1 MFRIAS
7 KEQEKVVSMEQAGP
21 DVVIRLNGVGVLT
34 FQANEGSPTGP
45 ELVLYRTQVEEQGV
59 MVRVVG

>member
-21 DVVIRLNGVGVLT
+21 DVAIRLNGVGVLT
-34 FQANEGSPTGP
+34 FQTNEGSPTGP

>member
-45 ELVLYRTQVEEQGV
+45 LLVLYQRQVEEQGV
-59 MVRVVG
+59 MVRVEG